1 MKLKTADLSDAYND
15 ILQYAEPIFR
25 DYGGRKTFGGRITT
39 VKCHEDNVLVKTA
52 LSEPGDSRV
61 LVVDA
66 GGSLRRGMLGD
77 NLAEMAS
84 KNGWSGIIMY
94 GCIRDS
100 EDIAKIDVGVKALGT
115 MPLKSIKKGQ
125 GDRDI
130 IVKFAGATF
139 RPGDYLYADVDGI
152 VVSPKELCLPPPKL

>member
-1 MKLKTADLSDAYND
+1 ML
-15 ILQYAEPIFR
+15 
-25 DYGGRKTFGGRITT
+25 
-39 VKCHEDNVLVKTA
+39 
-52 LSEPGDSRV
+52 V